1 MRVISQDGTLDVPYE
16 MVTVQRYGT
25 TIYYLNTNLA
35 EGELN
40 GLTLGNYSTKEKATR
55 AMEMLRDAYI
65 GIPIVMQNVD
75 ISEDVA
81 MEFERLKK
89 CGIVVQTENQPS
101 KIECISNAIFQFPT
115 EEELE

>member
-1 MRVISQDGTLDVPYE
+1 MRLISQDGTLDVPYE

-55 AMEMLRDAYI
+55 AMEMLREKYLQYI
-65 GIPIVMQNVD
+65 SLQGGESVFV
-75 ISEDVA
+75 EAV
-81 MEFERLKK
+81 F
-89 CGIVVQTENQPS
+89 QPNYWVLP
-101 KIECISNAIFQFPT
+101 KVFQFPQDD
-115 EEELE
+115 EIEV